1 MSRGAS
7 LAVLLE
13 RPQLRSQGEGVAAR
27 GGALLDAGQGMDE
40 RDRRLG
46 EVLEVVGLLVAGADL
61 GAQRARKATD
71 PILRARWLSIAGA
84 RAEQRDRLLARL
96 AALGVAKPMH
106 PPQAPEPQRE
116 IARLLRADLATSH
129 SLAARCRRVG
139 RWLRA
144 TGDAETGA
152 LLERIA
158 NESLAHASELA
169 RSLAHHYVREA
180 RSAAQ

>member
-1 MSRGAS
+1 
-7 LAVLLE
+7 
-13 RPQLRSQGEGVAAR
+13 LRSTTDALNFRARESPFEAALPDV
-27 GGALLDAGQGMDE
+27 GLGMDE
-40 RDRRLG
+40 RDRRFA
-46 EVLEVVGLLVAGADL
+46 EVVEVVGLLVAGADL
-61 GAQRARKATD
+61 GAQRARKASD

-96 AALGVAKPMH
+96 AALGIPRPMH
-106 PPQAPEPQRE
+106 TPQAPEPQRE
-116 IARLLRADLATSH
+116 LARLLRADLATSH

-144 TGDAETGA
+144 TGDEETGA

-158 NESLAHASELA
+158 NESLVHASELA